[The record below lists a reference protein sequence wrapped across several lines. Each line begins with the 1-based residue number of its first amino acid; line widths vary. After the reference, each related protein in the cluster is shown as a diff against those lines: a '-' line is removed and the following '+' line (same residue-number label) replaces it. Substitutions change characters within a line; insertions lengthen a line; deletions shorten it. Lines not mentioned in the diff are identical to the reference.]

1 MMRPLASLALL
12 VTITVASDYV
22 GSFDGANSTSTSLT
36 GGTTRTGGK
45 SGGRGLPGRGL
56 PGGSGST
63 GGATRGGVVVGRGAG
78 H

>member
-1 MMRPLASLALL
+1 MTRSLAALALL
-12 VTITVASDYV
+12 VTITIASDYV

-36 GGTTRTGGK
+36 GGTTRTGGR

-56 PGGSGST
+56 PGGGST
-63 GGATRGGVVVGRGAG
+63 GGAGGGRVVVGRGAG

>member
-1 MMRPLASLALL
+1 MTRSLAALALL

-22 GSFDGANSTSTSLT
+22 GSFDGNNSTSTSLT
-36 GGTTRTGGK
+36 GGTTRTGGR

-56 PGGSGST
+56 PGGGST
-63 GGATRGGVVVGRGAG
+63 GGAGGGRVVVGRGTG

>member
-22 GSFDGANSTSTSLT
+22 VNSDGANSTTTSLT
-36 GGTTRTGGK
+36 GGTTRTGGR

-56 PGGSGST
+56 PGGAT
-63 GGATRGGVVVGRGAG
+63 GGGGRVVIGRGTG

>member
-1 MMRPLASLALL
+1 MKGSLASLALL

-22 GSFDGANSTSTSLT
+22 GSFDSNSNSTTSSLT

-45 SGGRGLPGRGL
+45 SGGRGAPGRGGMPCGSATG
-56 PGGSGST
+56 PGRTTT
-63 GGATRGGVVVGRGAG
+63 GRTG